1 MCTLAQL
8 YRADGRFFEGAS
20 DYVPI
25 FDPTDTWAS
34 LRERSPFAVTAL
46 ILVGAKIE
54 DAGKEPSELQRKCK
68 EHAENMGGLLAHE
81 MR

>member
-1 MCTLAQL
+1 M
-8 YRADGRFFEGAS
+8 
-20 DYVPI
+20 PI

-46 ILVGAKIE
+46 ILVGAQIE

-68 EHAENMGGLLAHE
+68 EHAENMGELPVPEVADSRNAHAVHP
-81 MR
+81 RRAH

>member
-1 MCTLAQL
+1 M
-8 YRADGRFFEGAS
+8 
-20 DYVPI
+20 PI
-25 FDPTDTWAS
+25 FDPVADTWAS

-68 EHAENMGGLLAHE
+68 EHAENLGVSQLPASCHAS
-81 MR
+81 